1 MPQIHHIDYQVFTL
15 RLMKINDISRN
26 SKDNSN
32 QPESQ
37 IDSRIIDALLNKN
50 IDSGFDLRY
59 EILRSLDIESGNGL
73 HLELNR
79 INDIRHINKHFE
91 RINKALNIGD
101 YYVGVVKT
109 LENYRKTR
117 KGRNIPVLGGFVRVW
132 DFAFLRIAPKVWGLR
147 KIYFGLTRGK
157 GRLISK
163 AEILGRLVRSGFE
176 IDDIRR
182 LDNIHLF
189 IVKKVADP
197 IKVKP
202 SYGLLFKMNRIG
214 KNGKIIGVYKFR
226 TMHPYSEFIQSYL
239 IKSQGYGENGKIKN
253 DFRMSRWSRL
263 MRKYWIDEIPQLL
276 NVLKGEMK
284 LVGVRPVS
292 EVYFEDLPEELKKQ
306 RSRFKPGC
314 IPPYVAFNEKN
325 NLQSVLDCERKYLE
339 MKTKNPY
346 FTDTK
351 LFFKAIFNII
361 FKGKRS
367 G

>member
-1 MPQIHHIDYQVFTL
+1 
-15 RLMKINDISRN
+15 MKTNDISTDSSDSLTSVDSKIDSQIIN
-26 SKDNSN
+26 ILLSKDL
-32 QPESQ
+32 
-37 IDSRIIDALLNKN
+37 DKN
-50 IDSGFDLRY
+50 FDLKH
-59 EILRSLDIESGNGL
+59 EILRSLDLDSGNGL

-79 INDIRHINKHFE
+79 VNDIRHINKHFE
-91 RINKALNIGD
+91 RINRALNVGD
-101 YYVGVVKT
+101 YYVGLVKT

-117 KGRNIPVLGGFVRVW
+117 KGRNIPIIGGFVRIW
-132 DFAFLRIAPKVWGLR
+132 DFAFLRIAPKVWGIR
-147 KIYFGLTRGK
+147 KIYFAITRGK

-163 AEILGRLVRSGFE
+163 AEVLGRLVSCGFE
-176 IDDIRR
+176 IDDIRS
-182 LDNIHLF
+182 LDKVHMF
-189 IVKKVADP
+189 IVKKVGDP
-197 IKVKP
+197 IKVKA
-202 SYGLLFKMNRIG
+202 SYGPLFKMNRVG

-239 IKSQGYGENGKIKN
+239 IKTNGYGANGKIQD
-253 DFRMSRWSRL
+253 DFRMSRWSRI
-263 MRKYWIDEIPQLL
+263 MRKYWIDEIPQIL
-276 NVLKGEMK
+276 NVLKGDMK

-292 EVYFEDLPEELKKQ
+292 EVYFQDLPEELKQK

-314 IPPYVAFNEKN
+314 IPPYVAFNEKS
-325 NLQSVLDCERKYLE
+325 NLQSVLECEAKYLE